1 MKTIDLQ
8 AAHRGEL
15 GKTGS
20 KALRNSNMIPCVVYF
35 NSEATHIKV
44 EYLALHKVLYS
55 SETYLVNIHVDGQT
69 PFQAIVK
76 KADFHPVTDRMSHV
90 EFQRVVA
97 DQKVEVALPIN
108 LTGVAVGV
116 TKGGKL
122 MQKLRKIKVRGF
134 VQDLPSSVDINVS
147 AMDLGG
153 NILVKDVPFEGVDV
167 TSPKTASV
175 ASVEIPRSLRSQMTK
190 GG

>member
-1 MKTIDLQ
+1 MKTIDLK
-8 AAHRGEL
+8 AAHRGVL

-20 KALRNSNMIPCVVYF
+20 KALRISNMVPCVVYF
-35 NSEATHIKV
+35 NGEATHIQV
-44 EYLALHKVLYS
+44 EYLDLHRVLYS
-55 SETYLVNIHVDGQT
+55 HDTYLVNVQLGEETFQT
-69 PFQAIVK
+69 IVK
-76 KADFHPVTDRMSHV
+76 HADFHPVTDRMTHV
-90 EFQRVVA
+90 EFLKVVE
-97 DQKVEVALPIN
+97 DQKVEVALPVN

-122 MQKLRKIKVRGF
+122 MQKLRKIKVRGYAK
-134 VQDLPSSVDINVS
+134 DLPASVDINVS

-153 NILVKDVPFEGVDV
+153 NILVKDVPFEGIDV